1 MPFAAADC
9 TTLTAAGYVGDDVED
24 VIARLLQN
32 AGGNVERAQI
42 GMQYVLYRSVL
53 TGACDSAK
61 RNDCYSANRRTL
73 SAHVSVEAEAV
84 NLSYQYIQFKYT
96 VCEVTLS
103 TRRPVIEA
111 SRNYEFDCSAMPMP
125 IHILPIH

>member
-42 GMQYVLYRSVL
+42 GMQMQCVLYFNVVYL
-53 TGACDSAK
+53 VAHAIPQTEP
-61 RNDCYSANRRTL
+61 NRL
-73 SAHVSVEAEAV
+73 LFGEATDA
-84 NLSYQYIQFKYT
+84 
-96 VCEVTLS
+96 
-103 TRRPVIEA
+103 
-111 SRNYEFDCSAMPMP
+111 
-125 IHILPIH
+125 